1 MKFRGAFGI
10 YRNGKIEI
18 SDEKEKSD
26 EVFNSLEESEKVVVI
41 STKQFIK
48 WLEDLEVSINN
59 IEEYDKELMAL
70 MFRIKK

>member
-1 MKFRGAFGI
+1 MKFRGAFGT
-10 YRNGKIEI
+10 YKNGKIEI
-18 SDEKEKSD
+18 SKEKEKSD
-26 EVFNSLEESEKVVVI
+26 EVFDSLEESEKVVVI

-59 IEEYDKELMAL
+59 IEEYDKELMSL